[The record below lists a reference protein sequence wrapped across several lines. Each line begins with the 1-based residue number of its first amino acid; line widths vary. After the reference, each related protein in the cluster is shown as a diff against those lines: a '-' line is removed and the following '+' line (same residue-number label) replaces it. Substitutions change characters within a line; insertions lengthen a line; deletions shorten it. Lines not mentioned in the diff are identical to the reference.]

1 MTPARNARHSNPR
14 RPTAFTLVEVT
25 IAVVIIGLLATVG
38 TGSYLRYQERARI
51 ARAVTEIDAIATLL
65 SGFAADNPGALPDS
79 LADLGEVIRVD
90 PWGNP
95 YQYLKIFGGLPPG
108 LSSIEPGLPDVAA
121 PPAGAGGGGGGG
133 GPPGGGGG
141 GGPPAIALA
150 RKDRFLVPINSDFDL
165 YSMGADGESM
175 PPLQNPK
182 SRDDV
187 IRAGNGAY
195 IGIAELY

>member
-1 MTPARNARHSNPR
+1 MTPTRNAKRSNPR
-14 RPTAFTLVEVT
+14 RQDAFTLVEIT

-65 SGFAADNPGALPDS
+65 SGFAADNPAALPDS

-108 LSSIEPGLPDVAA
+108 LSSVADGLPDVAA
-121 PPAGAGGGGGGG
+121 PPAGGGGG
-133 GPPGGGGG
+133 GPPV
-141 GGPPAIALA
+141 IANA

-165 YSMGADGESM
+165 YSMGADGDSF
-175 PPLQNPK
+175 PPLQAAA
-182 SRDDV
+182 SRDDI